1 MNGKGYVEG
10 AAKALIQLAMK
21 ESDGKK
27 KLELVKVAIDAADNI
42 QDKIASRLL
51 YFFYAYLL

>member
-1 MNGKGYVEG
+1 MQR
-10 AAKALIQLAMK
+10 AAKALMQLAMK

-27 KLELVKVAIDAADNI
+27 KLELVKDAIDAADNI